1 MFNYIHGNI
10 VEKNPAFVVIDVN
23 GVGYALNISLNTYSK
38 LEEKKTVTLL
48 THMAFKVEATNPVG
62 IELFG
67 FIDEEE
73 RSLFRHLIGVSR
85 VGMSTAMV
93 MLSSMNP
100 YEIYKAI
107 ANEDQKTL
115 QTVKGIGAKA
125 AQRIIM
131 ELKDK
136 VDKEYRESDKMETS
150 YNLNKEE
157 ALSGLTML
165 GFNKNQADKSLEKII
180 GRKGG
185 DQFTVEELIK
195 EALKML

>member
-1 MFNYIHGNI
+1 MFNYIHGKI
-10 VEKNPAFVVIDVN
+10 VEKNPAFVVIDTN
-23 GVGYALNISLNTYSK
+23 GVGYGLNISLNTYSK
-38 LEEKKTVTLL
+38 LENKTTATLL

-67 FIDEEE
+67 FSDEEE

-100 YEIYKAI
+100 AEIYKAI
-107 ANEDQKTL
+107 ANEDYKTL

-136 VDKEYRESDKMETS
+136 VGKEYKDSDKMKSS

-165 GFNKNQADKSLEKII
+165 GFNKNQADKSLDKII
-180 GRKGG
+180 GRQGG
-185 DQFTVEELIK
+185 DRFSVEELIK

>member
-38 LEEKKTVTLL
+38 LDEKKTVTLL

-136 VDKEYRESDKMETS
+136 VGKEYRESDKMETS

>member
-38 LEEKKTVTLL
+38 LEDKKTVTLL

-85 VGMSTAMV
+85 VGMSTAIV

-100 YEIYKAI
+100 NEIYKAI

-180 GRKGG
+180 GRQGG

>member
-38 LEEKKTVTLL
+38 LEDKKTVTLL

-85 VGMSTAMV
+85 VGMSTAIV

-100 YEIYKAI
+100 NEIYKAI

>member
-1 MFNYIHGNI
+1 MFNYIHGKI

-62 IELFG
+62 VELFG

-100 YEIYKAI
+100 AEIYKAI
-107 ANEDQKTL
+107 AKEDQKTL

-136 VDKEYRESDKMETS
+136 VDKEYRGSDKMETS